1 MVSRGL
7 ELTVRLGDQVISSR
21 WFPLRRPVAVGDS
34 HLFDVFCPL
43 VEVGD
48 DPSAFG
54 RLAQDGFSLWPVRGI
69 QSVGVRLFTPL
80 GGGRVRFSLP
90 AGVGARLGDERLD
103 PAPEPRSLELTLPFS
118 GELDGA
124 GDWSLRFDAQETAG
138 TGAFSGLPKP
148 GYFALTLAWGFTLAV
163 GLLVLGQLAP
173 PSFTW
178 EELVP
183 GSRHRLAV
191 LELGPRKRP
200 ARVEPEPPLAER
212 ISSLRVAPRRQ
223 ARVVPRPQVRRPAPL
238 LRAAASR
245 SQLRLTHTEHVV
257 DLTDPDAPPGDAP
270 EDGPPELDGP
280 GSVVPVVPV
289 APPPGPVVAPP
300 PPPMPPPEPPPR
312 EVKPPKRLSF
322 PSVEYPESARHL
334 GLDGKVKLLL
344 HIDRDGNVYKVE
356 VLAGLHPIL
365 DRAAMAAARAAR
377 YEPAKDSRGR
387 PMASTATVTVR
398 FELEEE

>member
-7 ELTVRLGDQVISSR
+7 ELTVRLAGQVVSSS
-21 WFPLRRPVAVGDS
+21 WFPLGRPVAVGDS

-48 DPSAFG
+48 DPAG
-54 RLAQDGFSLWPVRGI
+54 PERLVRDGFALVPVRGVH
-69 QSVGVRLFTPL
+69 SVGARLFTPAAM
-80 GGGRVRFSLP
+80 GRVRLTLP
-90 AGVGARLGDERLD
+90 AGVGASVGDERL
-103 PAPEPRSLELTLPFS
+103 EPSSGLRSMELALPFS

-124 GDWSLRFDAQETAG
+124 GDWSLRFEAHETSG
-138 TGAFSGLPKP
+138 PGVLSGLPRP
-148 GYFALTLAWGFTLAV
+148 GFFALTLGWGFTLVV
-163 GLLVLGQLAP
+163 GLLALGQLAP
-173 PSFTW
+173 PTFTW

-191 LELGPRKRP
+191 LQLAPRKRP
-200 ARVEPEPPLAER
+200 AHLEPEEPLAER

-223 ARVVPRPQVRRPAPL
+223 ARVAPRPQVRRSAPL
-238 LRAAASR
+238 LRAVASR
-245 SQLRLTHTEHVV
+245 SQVRLTHTEHVV
-257 DLTDPDAPPGDAP
+257 DLTDPDAVPADLP

-280 GSVVPVVPV
+280 GTVVPVVPV
-289 APPPGPVVAPP
+289 APPPGPQVAPP
-300 PPPMPPPEPPPR
+300 PPMTAPEPPPR
-312 EVKPPKRLSF
+312 EVQPPKRLSF

-334 GLDGKVKLLL
+334 GLDGKVRLLL

-356 VLAGLHPIL
+356 VLAGLHPTL
-365 DRAAMAAARAAR
+365 DRAAVAAARAAR